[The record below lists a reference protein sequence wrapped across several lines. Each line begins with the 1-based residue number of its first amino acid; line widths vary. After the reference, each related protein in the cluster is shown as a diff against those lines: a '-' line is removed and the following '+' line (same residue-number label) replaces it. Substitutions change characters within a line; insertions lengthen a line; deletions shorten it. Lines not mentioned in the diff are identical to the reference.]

1 MGDTS
6 GSGFMYWLSVIATF
20 FPTIAAGSRRLHD
33 VNKSGW
39 LQLLAITII
48 GIILILLGVLKYTEY
63 AIGFSFV
70 GIGFICVGWAF
81 TALKGRV

>member
-1 MGDTS
+1 MG
-6 GSGFMYWLSVIATF
+6 LNKN
-20 FPTIAAGSRRLHD
+20 TIFAWASLI
-33 VNKSGW
+33 
-39 LQLLAITII
+39 LTLI
-48 GIILILLGVLKYTEY
+48 GIALVLLGVLKYPDY

>member
-1 MGDTS
+1 MPLNKNGIFS
-6 GSGFMYWLSVIATF
+6 IASL
-20 FPTIAAGSRRLHD
+20 IL
-33 VNKSGW
+33 
-39 LQLLAITII
+39 TII
-48 GIILILLGVLKYTEY
+48 GIIIILLGVLKDTDY